1 MPYGKRM
8 IYDAQTGETKEEN
21 IDLDI
26 ALPDEFKVVTDKT
39 TIKADGVDAAKFQIS
54 FNKSWKITDKRCFIT
69 INLGDTVLTNTNIAL
84 NEDAASYVLSGDFEF
99 KSEFEGVYSLKFSL
113 GNFEKIVEVI
123 AIA

>member
-69 INLGDTVLTNTNIAL
+69 IILGDTVLTNTNIAL
-84 NEDAASYVLSGDFEF
+84 NEDVTSYVLSGDFEF

>member
-69 INLGDTVLTNTNIAL
+69 IILGDTVLTNTNIAL
-84 NEDAASYVLSGDFEF
+84 NEDVTSYVLSGDFEF

-113 GNFEKIVEVI
+113 GSFEKIVEVI

>member
-8 IYDAQTGETKEEN
+8 IYDTQTGETKEEN

-26 ALPDEFKVVTDKT
+26 ALPDEFKVVADKT
-39 TIKADGVDAAKFQIS
+39 TIKADGVDTAKFQIS
-54 FNKSWKITDKRCFIT
+54 FNKSWKINDKRCFIT
-69 INLGDTVLTNTNIAL
+69 IILGDTVLTNTNIAL
-84 NEDAASYVLSGDFEF
+84 NEDVTSYVLSGDFEF

>member
-26 ALPDEFKVVTDKT
+26 ALPDEFKVVADKT

-69 INLGDTVLTNTNIAL
+69 IILGDTVLTNTNIAL
-84 NEDAASYVLSGDFEF
+84 NEDVTSYVLSGDFEF